1 MPAGTAAAEWAMVKA
16 GAAGGVCVLP
26 LCPQPGLSI
35 NLGQA
40 VGWFVS
46 GTGSRGRWR
55 PQRHRS
61 SPIRIACELSRQPAP
76 SLSLDILFPRLG
88 DFWASRCL

>member
-35 NLGQA
+35 NLEQA

-46 GTGSRGRWR
+46 GTGSM
-55 PQRHRS
+55 
-61 SPIRIACELSRQPAP
+61 RQVEATETSEQP
-76 SLSLDILFPRLG
+76 
-88 DFWASRCL
+88 C